1 MNTTQAELLEVPH
14 ANRGHH
20 PYSPSTLQAREASP
34 CYQPN
39 SGGSN
44 KASERGTAQ
53 HGAVESGSDAGLSDE
68 EAAAVAMA
76 MDCLADAVKQ
86 LGGETAIVEREEY
99 LPVDEE
105 RHRTAGGIWR
115 GTTGGYADAVV
126 ISLAQK
132 KAHVLDWKFGKHA
145 VEPAKN
151 NTQGIAYA
159 LGVRKR
165 VRDLHGVDLTEV
177 KVSFISPHIEDRS
190 DHTFSSAELDVAY
203 GRIVTIVVRAALATA
218 VFEAEGFSGLKA
230 RGLLKPTT
238 SACVFCGRLPECP
251 AVAETLLNISKK
263 YAPLEFPASENIR
276 ALDLRDPKAAQ
287 QILGLSG
294 IAGRWAKEVRGRIT
308 DLALVDDTFRPDGY
322 QLIVSYSRK
331 VPDAKKLFDTAA
343 KLIEASGLVPQGKT
357 AEEVLWT
364 FADVPLTPIED
375 FVSAAAPRGSKTAA
389 VQEFS
394 TALEQAGVVE
404 KSTVP
409 TVSLRMKSAKNT
421 NK

>member
-1 MNTTQAELLEVPH
+1 MNAIQPELIDVPH

-34 CYQPN
+34 CYRPN

-53 HGAVESGSDAGLSDE
+53 HEAVESGSADGLSDE

-76 MDCLADAVKQ
+76 MDCLADAVRQ
-86 LGGETAIVEREEY
+86 LGGSDALVEREEY
-99 LPVDEE
+99 LPIDEE
-105 RHRTAGGIWR
+105 RHRTEGGIWR

-145 VEPAKN
+145 VEPAQN

-165 VRDLHGVDLTEV
+165 VRDLHGIELDEV

-190 DHTFSSAELDVAY
+190 DHTFSSVELDSAY
-203 GRIVTIVVRAALATA
+203 NRILTIVVRAALATA
-218 VFEAEGFSGLKA
+218 VFDVEGFAGLKA

-238 SACVFCGRLPECP
+238 SACVFCARVAECP
-251 AVAETLLNISKK
+251 AVAETLLNVSKK
-263 YAPLEFPASENIR
+263 YAPLEFPAEVNIR
-276 ALDLRDPKAAQ
+276 ALDLRDPKQAQ
-287 QILGLSG
+287 QILALSG
-294 IAGRWAKEVRGRIT
+294 VAGRWAKETRSRIT
-308 DLALVDDTFRPDGY
+308 EYALLDDTFRPEGY

-343 KLIEASGLVPQGKT
+343 KLIESSGLVPHGKT
-357 AEEVLWT
+357 AEEVLWS
-364 FADVPLTPIED
+364 FADVPLTPIEE
-375 FVSAAAPRGSKTAA
+375 FVSAAAPRGGKTAA
-389 VQEFS
+389 VEEFS
-394 TALEQAGVVE
+394 TALEQAGAVE

-409 TVSLRMKSAKNT
+409 TVSLRMKSTKN